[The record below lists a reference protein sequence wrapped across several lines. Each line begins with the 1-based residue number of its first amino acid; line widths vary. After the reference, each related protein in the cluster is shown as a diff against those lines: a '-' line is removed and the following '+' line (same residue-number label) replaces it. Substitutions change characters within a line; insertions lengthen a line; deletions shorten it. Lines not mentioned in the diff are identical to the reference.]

1 MNKQTKRIR
10 RNTKNITRNHYG
22 GSEWFGRR
30 DKNKTEKVMDEKA
43 KQPWLGRWRNN
54 KTAKVVDEKAKQPW
68 FGSWGKNKT
77 AKVMDEKAKQPW
89 FGRWGNNKTA
99 KVMDEKAKQP
109 WFGRWRNNKTAKVMD
124 EQEKQQDTMKE
135 VNEAPL
141 PVSEQD
147 SVSGST
153 SELNDKN
160 ESIFNVIGN
169 GLSDYSGK
177 AIRYGTDKGLRLA
190 GLRAKQPV
198 ETYNSTQQN
207 VDNIFE
213 KGSAAV
219 IGNINNVLDSPRVNN
234 SLNETAK
241 KTAEIG
247 VKILKNF
254 NENLSTPEMKK
265 QTKLALEN
273 AAEYA
278 EIALVAMDEPINKA
292 LDKLHEAGIKAAASS
307 ISGAIK
313 VGTDAMAAVPGV
325 GAIVELGKVVND
337 VSTAVGNVVGAASDA
352 TNTMSKLV
360 KETSNN
366 INESV
371 VKKRDSIANSI
382 NSFKPSMIFKKSNKD
397 VPPPGTVSPEGSE
410 EEYNPDRN
418 AITAS
423 DLSEEERN
431 AITSGDVS
439 EEDRNAITASDL
451 SEEEKNAIKS
461 GDFSTPLGT
470 KSDAGLLKRFQKGL
484 PSLPSWSSKKP
495 SINAEW
501 PKQIKKVGGTVSNK
515 NFKQLKKV
523 GGTVSNRVE
532 KSINQFENPI
542 NSIPVL
548 SVGHKTRRKLFK
560 NKDKSRRVRFTI

>member
-43 KQPWLGRWRNN
+43 KQPW
-54 KTAKVVDEKAKQPW
+54 
-68 FGSWGKNKT
+68 FSSWGKNKT
-77 AKVMDEKAKQPW
+77 AKVTDEKAKQSW
-89 FGRWGNNKTA
+89 FGRWGRNKTE
-99 KVMDEKAKQP
+99 KVMDQP
-109 WFGRWRNNKTAKVMD
+109 
-124 EQEKQQDTMKE
+124 EKQQDTMKE
-135 VNEAPL
+135 VNEVPL
-141 PVSEQD
+141 PVSQQD

-160 ESIFNVIGN
+160 ESILNVIGN

-190 GLRAKQPV
+190 GLGPKQPV
-198 ETYNSTQQN
+198 ETYDSTQQNVDSAQQNVDSTQQN

-213 KGSAAV
+213 KGSAAF
-219 IGNINNVLDSPRVNN
+219 IGNINNVLDSPRVRD
-234 SLNETAK
+234 SLNETAQ
-241 KTAEIG
+241 KTAVIG

-265 QTKLALEN
+265 QTKLALDN

-278 EIALVAMDEPINKA
+278 EIALVAMDQPINKA

-325 GAIVELGKVVND
+325 GAVVELGKVVND

-352 TNTMSKLV
+352 TNTVSKLV

-371 VKKRDSIANSI
+371 VKKRESISNSI
-382 NSFKPSMIFKKSNKD
+382 KSFKPSMIFKKSNKE
-397 VPPPGTVSPEGSE
+397 VPVPGQGLPEGSE

-418 AITAS
+418 AITAA
-423 DLSEEERN
+423 DL
-431 AITSGDVS
+431 S
-439 EEDRNAITASDL
+439 EEDRNAIKSGDV
-451 SEEEKNAIKS
+451 SAIKS
-461 GDFSTPLGT
+461 GDVSTITSGDVSTPLPS
-470 KSDAGLLKRFQKGL
+470 KSDTSLLKRFQKGL

-495 SINAEW
+495 SINAEL
-501 PKQIKKVGGTVSNK
+501 PKQIKKVGGTVSIK

-523 GGTVSNRVE
+523 GGTVSNRVD

-542 NSIPVL
+542 NSVPVL

-560 NKDKSRRVRFTI
+560 NQGKSRRVRFTI